1 MSSPVAPSSVVFGG
15 AFDLLHFCPSAIL
28 ASHQPQQPC
37 LGAGLAGRL
46 AKHDDAT
53 RSSRHVCHA
62 PTLSAAKK
70 RRLGSGASAA
80 VVLQA
85 EGPEACPVTLC
96 IHAERHGMRSFLFP
110 KSLVRDSEPR
120 STRLVHPAGLL
131 IHSNTSSTAPSPSSC
146 DHVLSF
152 DRSHSPASLP
162 QLPSS
167 VKTPSL
173 GETDPSAV
181 RPTYPNAPLLAADWY
196 LTAVA
201 PDWHDTNEG
210 FLQVLGPR
218 LEAV

>member
-1 MSSPVAPSSVVFGG
+1 MSSPVAPSSVVVWRGMVDFSTSVPP
-15 AFDLLHFCPSAIL
+15 PSLQVTSLTQA
-28 ASHQPQQPC
+28 
-37 LGAGLAGRL
+37 AGLAGRL
-46 AKHDDAT
+46 ANHEDAT

-85 EGPEACPVTLC
+85 EGPEACPVALC

-120 STRLVHPAGLL
+120 STRLVHLAGLL

-152 DRSHSPASLP
+152 DHPPILP
-162 QLPSS
+162 HLCLSC
-167 VKTPSL
+167 
-173 GETDPSAV
+173 
-181 RPTYPNAPLLAADWY
+181 PL
-196 LTAVA
+196 
-201 PDWHDTNEG
+201 
-210 FLQVLGPR
+210 Q
-218 LEAV
+218 